1 MTIIA
6 LSLKKKAFNFA
17 DTRLFKEMHCKMEQ
31 LAVSVSNLND
41 LVQVWPGLGCA
52 KEKFEVNR
60 NLSHDDSSLCGHS
73 RRLACFHP
81 YDFLVAMFA

>member
-6 LSLKKKAFNFA
+6 HSLKKKAFNFE
-17 DTRLFKEMHCKMEQ
+17 DTRLFQEMHCKMEQ

-41 LVQVWPGLGCA
+41 LLQVWPGLGRD
-52 KEKFEVNR
+52 KEKSEVNR

-73 RRLACFHP
+73 RGLASFHP
-81 YDFLVAMFA
+81 YDFLVAMFT